1 MPLIT
6 QTTPRKRYRRYC
18 EAPPTH
24 GCPRCLAVVY
34 EGDEDCLECKH
45 ARPDQGWPTPS
56 ELDWPELGTTLH
68 EHYLVTQVLNPH
80 PSEPRYRVISTRMI
94 KDFSLKLIKLS
105 EDPAQAQEA
114 QRTLELHSLKLAK
127 QETPHLIKLHDL
139 AQTEHNELLIVL
151 DLLCGLTLE
160 QHINRGLRF
169 TTSQCQSLM
178 KQLLQGLQNLHRQDL
193 IHGALHPGGVM
204 IDELLP
210 GHLFAI
216 LTDPG
221 INHLFHTRAQLA
233 ARTKPRFLC
242 PEYAQEDQP
251 LTMASDIYAL
261 GRLYELIILGEWTEA
276 APSLEDAI
284 NQHHPDIEETLTSSL
299 AQLIEQMC
307 APEPSERLTIEQV
320 QHKLEQMSWRLTTME
335 ALDAPRQ
342 APPMPMRTTQPPHL
356 VLAIRDKQLALA
368 LEENLIKQHPSWELT
383 QLSSAQSVIELAQHR
398 RIDLLLF
405 DVHLNGSYDLT
416 PYAQLQ
422 ASHAI
427 PTILAMP
434 QADDRLEIQLMKFG
448 AMNVISLADSRAL
461 NLAKL
466 NAIVRRAI
474 I

>member
-24 GCPRCLAVVY
+24 GCPHCLAVVY
-34 EGDEDCLECKH
+34 EEDSACLECKH
-45 ARPDQGWPTPS
+45 ARPPGGWPTPR
-56 ELDWPELGTTLH
+56 ELNWPELGSTLH
-68 EHYLVTQVLNPH
+68 GHYMVTQVLNPH
-80 PSEPRYRVISTRMI
+80 SNEPRYRVISTRMI
-94 KDFSLKLIKLS
+94 KDFSLKLIKLGG
-105 EDPAQAQEA
+105 DLAQAQEA
-114 QRTLELHSLKLAK
+114 QRRLELHSLKLAK

-139 AQTEHNELLIVL
+139 AKTQDHDLLIVL
-151 DLLCGLTLE
+151 DLLCGITLE
-160 QHINRGLRF
+160 QHMRRGLRF
-169 TTSQCQSLM
+169 TANQCQSLM
-178 KQLLQGLQNLHRQDL
+178 KQLLQGLHNLHRQDL
-193 IHGALHPGGVM
+193 IHGAIYPGGVM

-210 GHLFAI
+210 GHLFAV

-221 INHLFHTRAQLA
+221 INHLFHTRAQQA
-233 ARTKPRFLC
+233 ARSKPRYLS
-242 PEYAQEDQP
+242 PEYTDALRP
-251 LTMASDIYAL
+251 LTKASDIYAL
-261 GRLYELIILGEWTEA
+261 GKLYEVIILGEREQTPRSLQEA
-276 APSLEDAI
+276 ILGD
-284 NQHHPDIEETLTSSL
+284 HPDIEETLATSLS
-299 AQLIEQMC
+299 QLIEQMC
-307 APEPSERLTIEQV
+307 HPAPDQRPDVEQV

-335 ALDAPRQ
+335 AIDAPRQ

-356 VLAIRDKQLALA
+356 TIALRDQLLATS
-368 LEENLIKQHPSWELT
+368 LETNLRRQHPSWEIT
-383 QLSSAQSVIELAQHR
+383 QLNSAQSVIALAQHR

-405 DVHLNGSYDLT
+405 DVHLNGAYDLT

-448 AMNVISLADSRAL
+448 AMNVISLADSAAL